1 MDWHVLLRERLGEIT
16 GDAPRDAEIVE
27 ELAQHLASRF
37 DELRGA
43 GASEDDATGQL
54 IAELQGNT
62 ELARAIRRAERQR
75 PSAPVP
81 PALSARR
88 LLTDVSRDVRY
99 AARLL
104 RRTPGFTSAALL
116 TLALGIG
123 MTTAIFSVVQAVLLR
138 PVPFPE
144 PGRLVL
150 MWETDRNSGTTR
162 EPASIPD
169 FVDYRQM
176 SRQVDRVGA
185 FVSYDVNMVPDG
197 GEPRRLS
204 VLGATPELAQL
215 LGVSTIAGRVFTAD
229 EDRPG
234 GPSVALISDRLWESL
249 FDRAPSAIGAQL
261 RLNGVQQTII
271 GVVPPTADFGVLQI
285 LSAADYARGFADR
298 DPRTRVDVW
307 LPLQPD
313 PATAPRGGNHAFLM
327 VGRLAPGATVAS
339 AHDEM
344 VRGAADLERRYPD
357 DNAGRGAFVERL
369 DDVVFGRTRTALT
382 VLMAAV
388 SLVLLISCV
397 NVANLLLARGSAR
410 AREVAVR
417 TALGAELPRLA
428 RQFLVENLLLAGGA
442 VLLGVPLAYGLLRA
456 LMLVA
461 PANIPRL
468 TSVSVDGVV
477 LFVAVGVS
485 LAIGLVFGLLPVVQA
500 RQLELQIALR
510 AEDTRGATT
519 GRDGRLIRSSLVV
532 AEVAFAVLL
541 LTGAGLLIRSFWNLN
556 RTDPGFD
563 VTGVL
568 KVEFQASPVR
578 YPVAPAAA
586 PHFPAYN
593 RFTHGLLE
601 RVNRLP
607 GVESAA
613 LAANHPLDTG
623 YTQSFFVVG
632 RETEAEDW
640 PELSVRHVSPEYF
653 RTLRVP
659 LARGRLFRDAD
670 TSSSERVLLI
680 NRATAERFFGARDPL
695 GQKIGFWGQQW
706 TIVGIVGNE
715 RFHGVAKAAPI
726 GAYAPLTQ
734 TRMLSLALAI
744 RTTVDPVAVAPAVR
758 AAIREIDPQLPVF
771 GLEPLEETLANTLGE
786 QRFMTL
792 LLGLFAALALA
803 LAAVGVHGVLAYLV
817 AQRTREI
824 GVRMA
829 LGATAGGV
837 IQLVV
842 TQGMRL
848 VAVGLAVGFALAL
861 ALGRSLSGL
870 LFGVTSR
877 DLPTLAAVMAV
888 LGIVAAMSIWL
899 PARRAVR
906 IDPLNALRQE

>member
-1 MDWHVLLRERLGEIT
+1 MDWHAFVRERLGDIT
-16 GDAPRDAEIVE
+16 GDASRDTEIVE
-27 ELAQHLASRF
+27 ELAQHMASRV

-43 GASEDDATGQL
+43 GATEDDAASRV
-54 IAELQGNT
+54 IAELIGST

-75 PSAPVP
+75 PAAPVP
-81 PALSARR
+81 PAFSATR
-88 LLTDVSRDVRY
+88 LLSDLGKDIRY
-99 AARLL
+99 ALRLL

-116 TLALGIG
+116 TLALGVG

-144 PGRLVL
+144 PARLLL

-185 FVSYDVNMVPDG
+185 FTSYDVNLVPDV

-204 VLGATPELAQL
+204 VLGATTDLAQL
-215 LGVSTIAGRVFTAD
+215 LGVTTVAGRLFNAD

-234 GPSVALISDRLWESL
+234 GPDVAVISDRLWEQL
-249 FDRAPSAIGAQL
+249 FARAPSAIGAQI
-261 RLNGVQQTII
+261 RLNAVQRTIV
-271 GVVPPTADFGVLQI
+271 GVVSPTADFGVLQI

-307 LPLQPD
+307 LPLQAD
-313 PATAPRGGNHAFLM
+313 PARAPRGGNHSFLM
-327 VGRLAPGATVAS
+327 IGRLAAGATASS

-344 VRGAADLERRYPD
+344 VRLAAELERRFPD
-357 DNAGRGAFVERL
+357 DNTGRGAFVERL

-382 VLMAAV
+382 VLMGAV
-388 SLVLLISCV
+388 SLVLLMSCV
-397 NVANLLLARGSAR
+397 NVANLLLARGTAR

-428 RQFLVENLLLAGGA
+428 RQFLVENVMLAGGA
-442 VLLGVPLAYGLLRA
+442 VMLGVPLAYGLLRA
-456 LMLVA
+456 LMIVA

-468 TSVSVDGVV
+468 TSVGVDSGV
-477 LFVAVGVS
+477 LLVALGVS
-485 LAIGLVFGLLPVVQA
+485 VTIGLIFGLLPVLQA
-500 RQLELQIALR
+500 RRLELQTALR
-510 AEDTRGATT
+510 AEDAHGATS
-519 GRDGRLIRSSLVV
+519 GRDGRVVRSTLVV
-532 AEVAFAVLL
+532 AEVALAVVL

-568 KVEFQASPVR
+568 KVEFQASPLR
-578 YPVAPAAA
+578 YGIVPAPP
-586 PHFPAYN
+586 PHFVAYN
-593 RFTHGLLE
+593 RFIQGLLE
-601 RVNRLP
+601 RVSRVP
-607 GVESAA
+607 GVDSVA

-623 YTQSFFVVG
+623 FTQSFFVVG
-632 RETEAEDW
+632 REAEAEDW
-640 PELSVRHVSPEYF
+640 PELSVRHVSPGYF
-653 RTLRVP
+653 GTLRVP
-659 LARGRLFRDAD
+659 LVRGRLFGDAD
-670 TSSSERVLLI
+670 TSSSDRVLLI
-680 NRATAERFFGARDPL
+680 NRATADRFFGIRDPL

-734 TRMLSLALAI
+734 TRMLSLALAV
-744 RTTVDPVAVAPAVR
+744 RTTIDPVRVAPDVR
-758 AAIREIDPQLPVF
+758 AAIRDIDPQLPIF
-771 GLEPLEETLANTLGE
+771 GMEPLEETLANTLGE
-786 QRFMTL
+786 QRFMML

-837 IQLVV
+837 TQLVV

-848 VAVGLAVGFALAL
+848 VAMGLAVGFAMAL
-861 ALGRSLSGL
+861 ALGRSLSAL
-870 LFGVTSR
+870 LFGVSST
-877 DLPTLAAVMAV
+877 DLTTLAAVVVV
-888 LGIVAAMSIWL
+888 LGAVASMSIWL

-906 IDPLNALRQE
+906 IDPLMALRQE